1 VTGARTIGG
10 YRLLGYLGSGA
21 MCRVHRALD
30 PVAGRE
36 MALKVL
42 DPARCAVSACVE
54 RFLAE
59 AHAMRAVAH
68 PRVVALHDAGRDGDL
83 RFIAMELMPGGD
95 ALGVVAAAGGRLAA
109 QPALE
114 LLRDAALGVDALH
127 RAGLVHRDLK
137 PENLLL
143 DGEGRATVADLG
155 LARPTGAAGIDDRTG
170 RVVGTP
176 AYLSPEQARGDADID
191 VRSDIHALGAT
202 LYTLLTGELPFTGA
216 SGRDIAARARTE
228 AFPDPRRRSARV
240 PDAVAGLIRA
250 CTERERERRPRSA
263 LDVVRRCEE
272 LLAEEAERS
281 GSGSWFSRA
290 RLALVGS

>member
-1 VTGARTIGG
+1 
-10 YRLLGYLGSGA
+10 
-21 MCRVHRALD
+21 MCRVHCAIH
-30 PVAGRE
+30 PTSGAEV
-36 MALKVL
+36 ALKVL
-42 DPARCAVSACVE
+42 DPSRCAVSACVE

-59 AHAMRAVAH
+59 AQAMRAVAH

-95 ALGVVAAAGGRLAA
+95 ALGEVAAAGGRLTALR
-109 QPALE
+109 ALE
-114 LLRDAALGVDALH
+114 LVRDAALGVDALH

-155 LARPTGAAGIDDRTG
+155 LARPSGASGIDDRTG

-191 VRSDIHALGAT
+191 IRSDIHALGGT

-216 SGRDIAARARTE
+216 SGRDIAARARSE
-228 AFPDPRRRSARV
+228 AFPDPRRRWARI
-240 PDAVAGLIRA
+240 PDAVAELVRA
-250 CTERERERRPRSA
+250 CTERDREQRPRSPLELA
-263 LDVVRRCEE
+263 RRCEE
-272 LLAEEAERS
+272 LLAAEAERA
-281 GSGSWFSRA
+281 GSGSWLSRA
-290 RLALVGS
+290 RLALVGA